1 MRELYWV
8 YVYTIELWKMILIM
22 RGILG
27 IEPVRKR
34 QVLVFQ
40 IPAVLGVLVSYRLQ
54 LPVNMVIVLCMV
66 LSAWIYFNKFFLPIF
81 TWLGMSILDFLI
93 GLFIIFFAQMDFL
106 TAYASNHFA
115 DLVEIL
121 SFILIFVIITIRKKF
136 ELKKIRYSY
145 SDAALAA
152 LVLIGVI
159 ACIGPFLSEGFQNW
173 TSIGKRLEILLGFLL
188 MLIGISSIIYRIS
201 TVRQKQEQF
210 EQQML
215 WNERLLNEQKKYY
228 ELLLQKEEMTKKIRH
243 DMKSQLGCLGRFL
256 ENEEYERAKEY
267 LGELIGGIQR
277 LNILVSTGN
286 DVVDIVV
293 NDIVQGEKIHL
304 NWKGRIPS
312 KLNMTNAEICILFSN
327 LLKNAAEAVRD
338 VKDKTVNVTIK
349 VKGHHLLLEESNQT
363 SNPVIIEEGRLK
375 TTKHDKEKHGI
386 GSQNVREIVEKY
398 NGSVSYYCEAQ
409 IFRVNIILLDAI

>member
-93 GLFIIFFAQMDFL
+93 GLFVIFFAQMDFL

-201 TVRQKQEQF
+201 MVRQKQEQF

-228 ELLLQKEEMTKKIRH
+228 ELLLQKEEITKKIRH

-293 NDIVQGEKIHL
+293 NDIVQGEKILL

>member
-8 YVYTIELWKMILIM
+8 YVYAIELWKMILIM

-27 IEPVRKR
+27 VEPSRKR
-34 QVLVFQ
+34 EAVVFQ
-40 IPAVLGVLVSYRLQ
+40 IPAVLGVVLCYRFDFS
-54 LPVNMVIVLCMV
+54 VNKVIVLFIIV
-66 LSAWIYFNKFFLPIF
+66 SGWIYFKKFFLPIF
-81 TWLGMSILDFLI
+81 TWLGISIMDFLI
-93 GLFIIFFAQMDFL
+93 GLFIIFFAQMDFQ

-115 DLVEIL
+115 DVEEIF
-121 SFILIFVIITIRKKF
+121 SFIMILIVITIRKRFKVN
-136 ELKKIRYSY
+136 KIQYTY
-145 SDAALAA
+145 SDVALGAM
-152 LVLIGVI
+152 VLIGVI

-173 TSIGKRLEILLGFLL
+173 TSFGKRLEILLGFLL
-188 MLIGISSIIYRIS
+188 MLIGISTIIIRICS
-201 TVRQKQEQF
+201 VRQKQEQF

-256 ENEEYERAKEY
+256 EKGEYDQAKEY

-293 NDIVQGEKIHL
+293 NDIVQREKMDL

-327 LLKNAAEAVRD
+327 LLKNAAEAVKD
-338 VKDKTVNVTIK
+338 VKEKTVNVTIK
-349 VKGHHLLLEESNQT
+349 VKGHHLLLEESNHT
-363 SNPVIIEEGRLK
+363 LKPVIFEEGRLM

-386 GSQNVREIVEKY
+386 GSQNIKEIVEKY
-398 NGSVSYYCEAQ
+398 NGSVSYHCENH
-409 IFRVNIILLDAI
+409 IFQVNIILLDAI

>member
-293 NDIVQGEKIHL
+293 NDIVQGEKILL

>member
-8 YVYTIELWKMILIM
+8 YVYAIELWKMILIM

-27 IEPVRKR
+27 VEPSLKK
-34 QVLVFQ
+34 QVMAFQ
-40 IPAVLGVLVSYRLQ
+40 IPAVLGVILCYRSG
-54 LPVNMVIVLCMV
+54 LPVNMVIVLFIIV
-66 LSAWIYFNKFFLPIF
+66 SGWIYFQKFFLPIF
-81 TWLGMSILDFLI
+81 TWLGISILDFLI
-93 GLFIIFFAQMDFL
+93 GLFIIFFAQMDFQM
-106 TAYASNHFA
+106 AYASNHFA
-115 DLVEIL
+115 DVEEVFSFVLV
-121 SFILIFVIITIRKKF
+121 LIIITIRKKYQVN
-136 ELKKIRYSY
+136 KIRYTY
-145 SDAALAA
+145 SDVALGA

-173 TSIGKRLEILLGFLL
+173 TSFGKRLEILLGFLL
-188 MLIGISSIIYRIS
+188 MLIGISTIIIRICR
-201 TVRQKQEQF
+201 VRQKQEQF

-243 DMKSQLGCLGRFL
+243 DMKSQLSCLGRFL
-256 ENEEYERAKEY
+256 EKEEYERAKEY
-267 LGELIGGIQR
+267 LGELMGGIQR

-293 NDIVQGEKIHL
+293 NDIVQGENMRL

-338 VKDKTVNVTIK
+338 VEDKTVNVTIK
-349 VKGHHLLLEESNQT
+349 VKGHHLLLEESNR
-363 SNPVIIEEGRLK
+363 SSKPVIIEEGRLK

-386 GSQNVREIVEKY
+386 GSRNVREIVEKY
-398 NGSVSYYCEAQ
+398 NGSVSYYFEAQ

>member
-27 IEPVRKR
+27 IEPVRKQ